1 MNNLDYII
9 SIVILEQKTEFDAQQ
24 ILNSIRD
31 KYNDL
36 KQEIETLLDFI
47 SRKIQALWEANV
59 LTSNGFS
66 CYYVNDN
73 YSLD

>member
-66 CYYVNDN
+66 YYYVNDN